1 MFIQRGKVTDP
12 VKKIQT
18 VRKQISAVQRSISM
32 KAMEFMGSKKLSDTK
47 MVADCQKA
55 VKDLKKKS
63 SELEKLQGKGD
74 ITMDAV
80 SDSVDSA
87 LATLRDMKQKFGV

>member
-1 MFIQRGKVTDP
+1 M
-12 VKKIQT
+12 
-18 VRKQISAVQRSISM
+18 SAVQRSISM
-32 KAMEFMGSKKLSDTK
+32 KAMDFMGSKKLSDTK

-63 SELEKLQGKGD
+63 SELEKLDGKED

-80 SDSVDSA
+80 SGSVDSA
-87 LATLRDMKQKFGV
+87 IVMLKDMKQKFGV